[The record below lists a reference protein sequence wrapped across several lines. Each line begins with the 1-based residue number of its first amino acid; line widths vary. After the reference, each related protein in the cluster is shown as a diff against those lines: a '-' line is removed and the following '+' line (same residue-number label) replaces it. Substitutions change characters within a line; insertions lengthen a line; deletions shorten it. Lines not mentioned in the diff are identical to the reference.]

1 MLPFGVHTHS
11 CLDKAILFQVLEVKL
26 LGWVLKSLTLDAWKE
41 DLRVLDQ
48 LIYKFLVE
56 WMLVEG

>member
-11 CLDKAILFQVLEVKL
+11 SLDKAILFQVLEVKL